1 MKYVEQLHDAYTNDK
16 VVLFLG
22 AGASRDAKI
31 ATWDQLISELFVTL
45 INKQLQVNCIQMSED
60 EKNKILDAIQN
71 QNGNSP
77 LLQTRFL
84 RTGFEN
90 DFEEIIREIL
100 YKDALKLLNC

>member
-1 MKYVEQLHDAYTNDK
+1 
-16 VVLFLG
+16 
-22 AGASRDAKI
+22 
-31 ATWDQLISELFVTL
+31 
-45 INKQLQVNCIQMSED
+45 MSED

-90 DFEEIIREIL
+90 DFEEIIREDFI
-100 YKDALKLLNC
+100 